1 MKSKLAKVNALYI
14 NEENPRDEPQE
25 NEAAAIKILLKK
37 ERKFFNLMKSI
48 AKYGFDITEK
58 IIIVEAET
66 PYKYKIMD
74 GNRRISC
81 IKLLND
87 PEFLPSDIIE
97 RSRLVKR
104 IKKIIRENNYTP
116 ILEVESVLYDI
127 PAEKELMERIIQN
140 KHTGENDGAG
150 RLQWDYKAQNR
161 FMNDDYKNYLV
172 EFLDNVLKVDRSFST
187 MERIF
192 GDPDMRTLLG
202 VLINKKEPS
211 IKLVNYDSLKKI
223 YFILYLIKS
232 KQINVS
238 DIYYKDDRKGF
249 YNKYFIEDDEWM
261 NVKPLLNSN
270 LISGSVPTEG
280 EDKDTPDASIEGED
294 KDTSDASIEGEDKDT
309 PDASIEGEDKDTP
322 DASVEGED
330 KDTPD
335 ASVEGED
342 KDTPDASVEGED
354 KNTPDA
360 SVEGEDKDTPD
371 ASVEGEDKNTPDAS
385 VEGEDK
391 DTPDASV
398 EGEDK
403 NTPDASVEGEDK
415 DTPDA
420 SVEGEDKD
428 TPDASVEGED
438 KSNRGASE
446 GDEDTKGMQPDPNDK
461 RKQSK
466 PSSSSF
472 LFHGIIY
479 RGQHPGIKRALYELH
494 RLRISTH
501 SLSATYLTRTL
512 LECTLQEYL
521 MQNQLFNEW
530 KKPEKDPSITDLLKY
545 CINNKP
551 FKSINLNYQRTLDM
565 AFAKK
570 DHDELN
576 SISHGKYNL
585 PSMDILRD
593 IERRWNLLVK
603 HMIEDLN
610 AKTK

>member
-1 MKSKLAKVNALYI
+1 
-14 NEENPRDEPQE
+14 
-25 NEAAAIKILLKK
+25 
-37 ERKFFNLMKSI
+37 
-48 AKYGFDITEK
+48 
-58 IIIVEAET
+58 
-66 PYKYKIMD
+66 
-74 GNRRISC
+74 
-81 IKLLND
+81 
-87 PEFLPSDIIE
+87 
-97 RSRLVKR
+97 
-104 IKKIIRENNYTP
+104 
-116 ILEVESVLYDI
+116 
-127 PAEKELMERIIQN
+127 
-140 KHTGENDGAG
+140 
-150 RLQWDYKAQNR
+150 
-161 FMNDDYKNYLV
+161 
-172 EFLDNVLKVDRSFST
+172 
-187 MERIF
+187 
-192 GDPDMRTLLG
+192 
-202 VLINKKEPS
+202 
-211 IKLVNYDSLKKI
+211 
-223 YFILYLIKS
+223 
-232 KQINVS
+232 
-238 DIYYKDDRKGF
+238 
-249 YNKYFIEDDEWM
+249 
-261 NVKPLLNSN
+261 
-270 LISGSVPTEG
+270 
-280 EDKDTPDASIEGED
+280 
-294 KDTSDASIEGEDKDT
+294 
-309 PDASIEGEDKDTP
+309 
-322 DASVEGED
+322 
-330 KDTPD
+330 
-335 ASVEGED
+335 
-342 KDTPDASVEGED
+342 
-354 KNTPDA
+354 
-360 SVEGEDKDTPD
+360 
-371 ASVEGEDKNTPDAS
+371 
-385 VEGEDK
+385 
-391 DTPDASV
+391 
-398 EGEDK
+398 
-403 NTPDASVEGEDK
+403 
-415 DTPDA
+415 
-420 SVEGEDKD
+420 GEDKD